1 MLKLLTALLAGFIF
15 AIGLGIA
22 GMTQPLRVI
31 SFLDIF
37 GDWNPALA
45 FVMIGAIAVHSL
57 SYLIARNKKSPAL
70 DANFYIPK
78 KNTIDSKLISGS
90 ALFGVGWGLGGFC
103 PGPAITS
110 LASGS
115 AVVFTFAASMAL
127 GMLFFKS
134 LQIFGITK

>member
-1 MLKLLTALLAGFIF
+1 MLRIITSLIAGFIF
-15 AIGLGIA
+15 ALGLGIA

-37 GDWNPALA
+37 GEWNPALA
-45 FVMIGAIAVHSL
+45 FVMVGAIAVHSL
-57 SYLIARNKKSPAL
+57 SYFFARDKKSPAL
-70 DANFYIPK
+70 DSSFYIPNK
-78 KNTIDSKLISGS
+78 SELDIKLLSGS

-115 AVVFTFAASMAL
+115 SVVFTFATSMAA

-134 LQIFGITK
+134 LKKFGIIK